1 MFRIFL
7 TNLGKYNEGE
17 LVGEWVDLPVDDDFE
32 QAFEDIG
39 INDQYEEWF
48 ITDYEN
54 DYGYSVSEYENIYEL
69 NELAERL
76 ESLDDTEKLVVEAY
90 CDGVDDDLDD
100 AIDVATSGDYSIY
113 WNCND
118 MTDVAY
124 EWVEEVGGI
133 SGVSNPEN
141 YFDFDSYGR
150 DCRYDLDN
158 MAYDDWEYEHRYDD
172 EDEDNEDAEEFES
185 PYDSYDDYDLGEMV
199 IYDMY
204 GGFENVSSDTI
215 ENYFDYEA
223 FGRDMSFD
231 GNFVFLNSGDCVEF
245 Y

>member
-32 QAFEDIG
+32 QAFKDIG

-54 DYGYSVSEYENIYEL
+54 DYGYRVSEYENIFEL

-76 ESLDDTEKLVVEAY
+76 ENLDDAEKMAVEAY
-90 CDGVDDDLDD
+90 CDGVNDDLDE
-100 AIDVATSGDYSIY
+100 ALECAENGDYSIY
-113 WNCND
+113 YDCFN
-118 MTDVAY
+118 MEQVAMQ
-124 EWVEEVGGI
+124 WVEDCGGI
-133 SGVSNPEN
+133 EYAVREPEN
-141 YFDFDSYGR
+141 FFDFASYGSACR
-150 DCRYDLDN
+150 DDLDN
-158 MAYDDWEYEHRYDD
+158 MAYDDWEYEHPD
-172 EDEDNEDAEEFES
+172 EDDEDAEEFES
-185 PYDSYDDYDLGEMV
+185 PYDSYSDYELGEMI

-204 GGFENVSSDTI
+204 GGFEYIDKDTI
-215 ENYFDYEA
+215 EDYFDFEA
-223 FGRDMSFD
+223 LGRELDIE
-231 GNFVFLNSGDCVEF
+231 GTFVRVGDNYVEIR